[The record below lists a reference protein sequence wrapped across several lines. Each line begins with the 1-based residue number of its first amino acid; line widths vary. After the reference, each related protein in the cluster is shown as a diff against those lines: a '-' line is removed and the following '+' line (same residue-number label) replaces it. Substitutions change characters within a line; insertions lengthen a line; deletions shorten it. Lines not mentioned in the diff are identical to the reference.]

1 MDHIFDRVVYGVKLI
16 ILILSFACSSSSSS
30 SISNYNNDYYYY
42 MNSLIGK
49 SKQEHR
55 NFTAISDFRLVN
67 RRILNDCVDLNPYQR
82 ISVASNSNLADDQI
96 VTVTVS
102 GVLFPSDDDWVA
114 MISPSHAKVNACPFI
129 GINYAQTGDFTNLP
143 LLCHYPVK
151 SIFLKKD
158 PDYLSC
164 KKKECSKQGKGGKCE
179 VTTCSATVSFHVIN
193 IRTDISFVFF
203 GGGFDTPCTLAR
215 TSPLPF
221 LNPNMPLHAHLNS
234 IDSTSTSMRVT
245 WVSGDNK
252 PQQVQYGDGKT
263 QTSLVTTFTQ
273 KDMCKS
279 DILVSPAKDFGW
291 HDPGFIHS
299 AVMTDSGGECGVPY
313 ETYFQMPTLAKDKP
327 WYSIEQGT
335 VHFTVISTEH
345 NWKKNSE
352 QYLWM
357 KKDMASINRAKTPWL
372 IFMGHRPMYT
382 SSTGL
387 FSVDTDF
394 AKEVEPLLLANKVDL
409 VLFGHVHNYERTCS
423 VYKNSCLAMPN
434 KDQNGVDTY
443 DHNNYSAPVHAVIGM
458 AGFSLDKFPNDVKSW
473 SLRRISEFGY
483 LRAHATKQDIT
494 LETFLMGLPHHIWGF
509 KIFFINLKIIV
520 IFLVSSSS
528 SSLHPLIAKSKEE
541 HRNFTAI
548 SNFRI
553 VNRRFLSDCPD
564 LSPYQKIN
572 VSSSNVKLGDE
583 EYVSVTISG
592 VMVPSQNDWV
602 GMISPSHVDV
612 NACPTSIKYYVQTG
626 DIFTDLPLLCHY
638 PVKSIYLTQD
648 PDYLS
653 CKKKECKKYE
663 KQGICEI
670 ATCSAS
676 VSFHVINIRTDIEFI
691 LFGGGFDTP
700 CIQART
706 APLTF
711 LNPNMPLYGH
721 ISSVDSSATS
731 MRVTW
736 VSGDSKPQKV
746 EYGDGKTQV
755 SEVTTFTQKD
765 MCASPA
771 KDFGWH
777 DPGFIHSAVM
787 TGLQPLTEFTYRY
800 GRDYLELSPV
810 YGTPDSGG
818 ECGVPYE
825 TYFPMPTP
833 AKDKPWYS
841 IEQGSVH
848 FTVISTEHVWEKD
861 SEQYEWMKNDMA
873 SVDRSKTPWLIF
885 TGHRPMYTSSTG
897 LYSFDQNFTNEVEP
911 LLMANKVNLVLF
923 GHVHNYERTCSVYR
937 NECLAMPKKDQSGI
951 DTYDHS
957 NYTAPVH
964 AVIGMAGFSL
974 DQFPIDVSSWSL
986 KRFSEFGYLR
996 AQATKEELKLE
1007 VKDSFRIIK
1016 KQDSFSRKINMG
1028 R

>member
-1 MDHIFDRVVYGVKLI
+1 
-16 ILILSFACSSSSSS
+16 
-30 SISNYNNDYYYY
+30 

-151 SIFLKKD
+151 EVQPTGLTEQQNSLLAVKD

-179 VTTCSATVSFHVIN
+179 VTTCSATISFHVIN

-299 AVMTDSGGECGVPY
+299 AVMTGLLPLTNYTYRYGRDYMDSGSVYVTPDSGGECGVPY

-494 LETFLMGLPHHIWGF
+494 LE
-509 KIFFINLKIIV
+509 
-520 IFLVSSSS
+520 
-528 SSLHPLIAKSKEE
+528 
-541 HRNFTAI
+541 
-548 SNFRI
+548 
-553 VNRRFLSDCPD
+553 
-564 LSPYQKIN
+564 
-572 VSSSNVKLGDE
+572 LGDE

-670 ATCSAS
+670 TTCSAS

-736 VSGDSKPQKV
+736 VSGDSLPQKV

-765 MCASPA
+765 IPA

-787 TGLQPLTEFTYRY
+787 TGLQPSTEFTYRY

-825 TYFPMPTP
+825 TYFPMPTS

-911 LLMANKVNLVLF
+911 LLMANKVDLVLF

-1007 VKDSFRIIK
+1007 FVNVSKKVQDSFRIIK

-1028 R
+1028 Q

>member
-82 ISVASNSNLADDQI
+82 ISVASNSNLGDDQI

-164 KKKECSKQGKGGKCE
+164 KKKECNKQGKGGKCE

-299 AVMTDSGGECGVPY
+299 AVMSGLLPLTNYTYRYGSDSVGWSEQIQFKTPPEGGSDELKFLAFGDMGKAPKDASIEHYIQPGSISVTDAMGEEVKAGNVDSIFHIGDISYATGFLVEWDFFLHQIFPVASRVSYMTAIGNHERDYMDSGSVYVTPDSGGECGVPY

-434 KDQNGVDTY
+434 KDQSGVDTY

-494 LETFLMGLPHHIWGF
+494 LEFVNTGSR
-509 KIFFINLKIIV
+509 KI
-520 IFLVSSSS
+520 
-528 SSLHPLIAKSKEE
+528 E
-541 HRNFTAI
+541 
-548 SNFRI
+548 
-553 VNRRFLSDCPD
+553 
-564 LSPYQKIN
+564 
-572 VSSSNVKLGDE
+572 
-583 EYVSVTISG
+583 
-592 VMVPSQNDWV
+592 
-602 GMISPSHVDV
+602 
-612 NACPTSIKYYVQTG
+612 
-626 DIFTDLPLLCHY
+626 
-638 PVKSIYLTQD
+638 
-648 PDYLS
+648 
-653 CKKKECKKYE
+653 
-663 KQGICEI
+663 
-670 ATCSAS
+670 
-676 VSFHVINIRTDIEFI
+676 
-691 LFGGGFDTP
+691 
-700 CIQART
+700 
-706 APLTF
+706 
-711 LNPNMPLYGH
+711 
-721 ISSVDSSATS
+721 
-731 MRVTW
+731 
-736 VSGDSKPQKV
+736 
-746 EYGDGKTQV
+746 
-755 SEVTTFTQKD
+755 
-765 MCASPA
+765 
-771 KDFGWH
+771 
-777 DPGFIHSAVM
+777 
-787 TGLQPLTEFTYRY
+787 
-800 GRDYLELSPV
+800 
-810 YGTPDSGG
+810 
-818 ECGVPYE
+818 
-825 TYFPMPTP
+825 
-833 AKDKPWYS
+833 
-841 IEQGSVH
+841 
-848 FTVISTEHVWEKD
+848 
-861 SEQYEWMKNDMA
+861 
-873 SVDRSKTPWLIF
+873 
-885 TGHRPMYTSSTG
+885 
-897 LYSFDQNFTNEVEP
+897 
-911 LLMANKVNLVLF
+911 
-923 GHVHNYERTCSVYR
+923 
-937 NECLAMPKKDQSGI
+937 
-951 DTYDHS
+951 
-957 NYTAPVH
+957 
-964 AVIGMAGFSL
+964 
-974 DQFPIDVSSWSL
+974 
-986 KRFSEFGYLR
+986 
-996 AQATKEELKLE
+996 
-1007 VKDSFRIIK
+1007 DSFRIIK
-1016 KQDSFSRKINMG
+1016 KQQDQLNNRKIKNK
-1028 R
+1028 

>member
-1 MDHIFDRVVYGVKLI
+1 
-16 ILILSFACSSSSSS
+16 
-30 SISNYNNDYYYY
+30 
-42 MNSLIGK
+42 
-49 SKQEHR
+49 HR

-82 ISVASNSNLADDQI
+82 ISVASNSNLGDDQI

-151 SIFLKKD
+151 
-158 PDYLSC
+158 
-164 KKKECSKQGKGGKCE
+164 
-179 VTTCSATVSFHVIN
+179 
-193 IRTDISFVFF
+193 
-203 GGGFDTPCTLAR
+203 
-215 TSPLPF
+215 
-221 LNPNMPLHAHLNS
+221 
-234 IDSTSTSMRVT
+234 MRVT

-299 AVMTDSGGECGVPY
+299 AVMTGLLPLTNYTYRYGRDYMDSGSVYVTPDSGGECGVPY

-434 KDQNGVDTY
+434 KDQSGVDTY

-473 SLRRISEFGY
+473 SLSRISEFGY

-494 LETFLMGLPHHIWGF
+494 LELSSNYFVFGKNKRMGLPHHIWGF

-663 KQGICEI
+663 KQGMCEI

-736 VSGDSKPQKV
+736 VSGDSLPQKV

-765 MCASPA
+765 IPA

-777 DPGFIHSAVM
+777 NPGFIHSAVM

-800 GRDYLELSPV
+800 GSFMVISRDYLELSPV
-810 YGTPDSGG
+810 YVTPDSGG

-1007 VKDSFRIIK
+1007 FVDVSKKVKDSFRIIK

-1028 R
+1028 

>member
-1 MDHIFDRVVYGVKLI
+1 
-16 ILILSFACSSSSSS
+16 
-30 SISNYNNDYYYY
+30 
-42 MNSLIGK
+42 
-49 SKQEHR
+49 
-55 NFTAISDFRLVN
+55 
-67 RRILNDCVDLNPYQR
+67 
-82 ISVASNSNLADDQI
+82 
-96 VTVTVS
+96 
-102 GVLFPSDDDWVA
+102 
-114 MISPSHAKVNACPFI
+114 
-129 GINYAQTGDFTNLP
+129 
-143 LLCHYPVK
+143 
-151 SIFLKKD
+151 
-158 PDYLSC
+158 
-164 KKKECSKQGKGGKCE
+164 
-179 VTTCSATVSFHVIN
+179 
-193 IRTDISFVFF
+193 
-203 GGGFDTPCTLAR
+203 
-215 TSPLPF
+215 
-221 LNPNMPLHAHLNS
+221 
-234 IDSTSTSMRVT
+234 
-245 WVSGDNK
+245 
-252 PQQVQYGDGKT
+252 
-263 QTSLVTTFTQ
+263 
-273 KDMCKS
+273 
-279 DILVSPAKDFGW
+279 
-291 HDPGFIHS
+291 
-299 AVMTDSGGECGVPY
+299 
-313 ETYFQMPTLAKDKP
+313 
-327 WYSIEQGT
+327 
-335 VHFTVISTEH
+335 
-345 NWKKNSE
+345 
-352 QYLWM
+352 
-357 KKDMASINRAKTPWL
+357 
-372 IFMGHRPMYT
+372 
-382 SSTGL
+382 
-387 FSVDTDF
+387 
-394 AKEVEPLLLANKVDL
+394 
-409 VLFGHVHNYERTCS
+409 
-423 VYKNSCLAMPN
+423 
-434 KDQNGVDTY
+434 
-443 DHNNYSAPVHAVIGM
+443 
-458 AGFSLDKFPNDVKSW
+458 
-473 SLRRISEFGY
+473 
-483 LRAHATKQDIT
+483 
-494 LETFLMGLPHHIWGF
+494 MGLPHHIWGF

-736 VSGDSKPQKV
+736 VSGDSLPQKV

-765 MCASPA
+765 MCESKFLASPA

-787 TGLQPLTEFTYRY
+787 TGLQPSTEFTYRY
-800 GRDYLELSPV
+800 GSDSVGWSEQIQFKTPPAGGSDELKFLAFGDMGKAPKDASIEHYIQPGSISVIEAIAKEVESGNVDSIFHIGDISYATGFLVEWDFFLHQISPVASRVSYMTAIGNHERDYLELSPV

-818 ECGVPYE
+818 ECGIPYE
-825 TYFPMPTP
+825 TYFPMPTS

-911 LLMANKVNLVLF
+911 LLMANKVDLVLF

-1007 VKDSFRIIK
+1007 FVDVSKKVKDSFRIIK

>member
-1 MDHIFDRVVYGVKLI
+1 
-16 ILILSFACSSSSSS
+16 
-30 SISNYNNDYYYY
+30 
-42 MNSLIGK
+42 
-49 SKQEHR
+49 
-55 NFTAISDFRLVN
+55 
-67 RRILNDCVDLNPYQR
+67 
-82 ISVASNSNLADDQI
+82 
-96 VTVTVS
+96 
-102 GVLFPSDDDWVA
+102 
-114 MISPSHAKVNACPFI
+114 
-129 GINYAQTGDFTNLP
+129 
-143 LLCHYPVK
+143 
-151 SIFLKKD
+151 
-158 PDYLSC
+158 
-164 KKKECSKQGKGGKCE
+164 
-179 VTTCSATVSFHVIN
+179 
-193 IRTDISFVFF
+193 
-203 GGGFDTPCTLAR
+203 
-215 TSPLPF
+215 
-221 LNPNMPLHAHLNS
+221 
-234 IDSTSTSMRVT
+234 
-245 WVSGDNK
+245 
-252 PQQVQYGDGKT
+252 
-263 QTSLVTTFTQ
+263 
-273 KDMCKS
+273 
-279 DILVSPAKDFGW
+279 
-291 HDPGFIHS
+291 
-299 AVMTDSGGECGVPY
+299 
-313 ETYFQMPTLAKDKP
+313 
-327 WYSIEQGT
+327 
-335 VHFTVISTEH
+335 
-345 NWKKNSE
+345 
-352 QYLWM
+352 
-357 KKDMASINRAKTPWL
+357 
-372 IFMGHRPMYT
+372 
-382 SSTGL
+382 
-387 FSVDTDF
+387 
-394 AKEVEPLLLANKVDL
+394 
-409 VLFGHVHNYERTCS
+409 
-423 VYKNSCLAMPN
+423 
-434 KDQNGVDTY
+434 
-443 DHNNYSAPVHAVIGM
+443 
-458 AGFSLDKFPNDVKSW
+458 
-473 SLRRISEFGY
+473 
-483 LRAHATKQDIT
+483 
-494 LETFLMGLPHHIWGF
+494 MGLPHHIWGF

-592 VMVPSQNDWV
+592 VMVPSQNDW
-602 GMISPSHVDV
+602 
-612 NACPTSIKYYVQTG
+612 TG

-736 VSGDSKPQKV
+736 VSGDSLPQKV

-765 MCASPA
+765 MCESKFLASPA

-787 TGLQPLTEFTYRY
+787 TGLQPSTEFTYRY

-818 ECGVPYE
+818 ECGIPYE
-825 TYFPMPTP
+825 TYFPMPTS

-861 SEQYEWMKNDMA
+861 SEQ
-873 SVDRSKTPWLIF
+873 VD
-885 TGHRPMYTSSTG
+885 
-897 LYSFDQNFTNEVEP
+897 
-911 LLMANKVNLVLF
+911 LVLF

-1007 VKDSFRIIK
+1007 FVDVSKKVKDSFRIIK